1 MLGRRSSTVPS
12 FQLVMRKKL
21 LRRST
26 SKCVTM
32 ASISSSQKGGLA
44 SKEPLAGEKFR
55 KGLGGK
61 ENILEKSQTRN
72 P

>member
-32 ASISSSQKGGLA
+32 ASISSSLKGGLA
-44 SKEPLAGEKFR
+44 SKEPLAGEKSR

-61 ENILEKSQTRN
+61 EHF
-72 P
+72 